1 MTLQRTLAGK
11 DIWSKG
17 YRLTVSYYSF
27 PDKIFPPFLKFYFG
41 GGYNGRGQIQRDE
54 EMDGIKMYDG
64 KDTKNK
70 KKNKKKYSR

>member
-11 DIWSKG
+11 DIWTEG

-27 PDKIFPPFLKFYFG
+27 HDKTFFPPFLKFYFG
-41 GGYNGRGQIQRDE
+41 GGYKGRGQIQRDE
-54 EMDGIKMYDG
+54 EINGIKMYDV

-70 KKNKKKYSR
+70 KGS